1 MTLLDG
7 NIYKARMVS
16 RSNFK
21 KSLLTLS
28 LIASLGCGGGGGGGG
43 GADEFVG
50 AARVSVRCS
59 PKKIDSGDRT
69 QVSIN
74 LSQVHENGIAVKIR
88 FPIGLK
94 YVPGS
99 SFLMVGEREVDVSP
113 TVNVTSDTE
122 EMNYVVFYLTQA
134 QFSKASQEYAGEAGT
149 LLIQLEG
156 RKTVTDGEIEV
167 DPDVDD
173 PAEDNSTE
181 FDISSPEFISE
192 ASASISVIAQDDGSK
207 PKR

>member
-1 MTLLDG
+1 
-7 NIYKARMVS
+7 MVS
-16 RSNFK
+16 HSIFK
-21 KSLLTLS
+21 SS
-28 LIASLGCGGGGGGGG
+28 LIAFSLVAAIGCGGGGGGGG

-59 PKKIDSGDRT
+59 PKNIDSGDRT
-69 QVSIN
+69 QVSIT
-74 LSQVHENGIAVKIR
+74 LSQVHENGIAVKVR
-88 FPIGLK
+88 FPVGLK
-94 YVPGS
+94 YVFSS
-99 SFLMVGEREVDVSP
+99 SFLKVGERELDVSP
-113 TVNVTSDTE
+113 AVNATSETE

-134 QFSKASQEYAGEAGT
+134 QFGRASQEYAGEAGT

-181 FDISSPEFISE
+181 FDITSPEFISE
-192 ASASISVIAQDDGSK
+192 ASASISVIAQDDSSK
-207 PKR
+207 R